1 LIIDN
6 VDEDRQTDS
15 GKEWEGE
22 KWERTRGRS
31 QEKEEGRSWERRRMK
46 REENIYMY
54 THTHTMPNDF
64 KYLKLFPSKV
74 HMH

>member
-1 LIIDN
+1 MIIDN

-46 REENIYMY
+46 REENIYEKEVQTKGVMSFY
-54 THTHTMPNDF
+54 INTVLAVF
-64 KYLKLFPSKV
+64 
-74 HMH
+74 